1 MRGDKED
8 GRARFWRAIG
18 KGVSWSFNSVLIA
31 TILGSLVLSGL
42 LWLYHGFSQPPP
54 VTAVTTLMDEEATAA
69 QKHDTSVVGRIYA
82 PDAVVTDA
90 ACQTPGQSHT
100 WVGYAQI
107 SRRYKGLQGF
117 VWLRHLYAQV
127 TWEPD
132 NSDATTAAVTAETVG
147 VLAPATSKGKQ
158 QSIVGH
164 ELWTFALTNGHW
176 LVTSFTYNLCLPPS
190 GA

>member
-82 PDAVVTDA
+82 PDAVVTDV
-90 ACQTPGQSHT
+90 ACQTPGASQT

-107 SRRYKGLQGF
+107 SRRYKGQIGRAH
-117 VWLRHLYAQV
+117 V
-127 TWEPD
+127 
-132 NSDATTAAVTAETVG
+132 
-147 VLAPATSKGKQ
+147 
-158 QSIVGH
+158 
-164 ELWTFALTNGHW
+164 
-176 LVTSFTYNLCLPPS
+176 
-190 GA
+190 

>member
-1 MRGDKED
+1 MGEPED
-8 GRARFWRAIG
+8 CRARLWRAIR
-18 KGVSWSFNSVLIA
+18 KGGSWFFNSALIA
-31 TILGSLVLSGL
+31 TIFGSLVLSGL

-54 VTAVTTLMDEEATAA
+54 VTAVTALMDEEATAA

-90 ACQTPGQSHT
+90 ACQKPGVSQT